1 MAPKIRQDDDSA
13 ISAVKETTPLTTTA
27 TTSSSSSAVEYYYLT
42 EDART
47 SLKTYNYRGTDMSLL
62 YQYVLSPLAA
72 LLVNTIVPKSMAPN
86 TITSIG
92 LVWMITA
99 YVAYWWYAPTLE
111 FTRNDNGDDED
122 DDDESSSFPPRWI
135 FLWNGISVLV
145 YQTLDNMDGKQ
156 ARMTGSSSPLGLLF
170 DHGCDAI
177 NSIFGSANVIIGMNL
192 SPSENMFEIWLLI
205 FGPFVMFYIA
215 TWEQFFT
222 GELIMPIVNGPS
234 EGLLGTALLSFVS
247 YWFGSQYW
255 QQTGWFDAFDSM
267 FSITTLHAVTE
278 DVKLRN
284 CDFIVIAF
292 TLGVLQEI
300 ILKSIAVAQKY
311 KRSAQSLVPMFVLSF
326 CYLIIGWID
335 PNIWLAIPRTSVH
348 LAMALFVEMSTE
360 LMLAHVTAQSFHP
373 WRWQL
378 APLIGITVWVAVFGD
393 SEVLQYCIV
402 AYTWIMGAY
411 LSIKCVFVIREICD
425 ALEIWCFDIVTP
437 HYIRQ

>member
-1 MAPKIRQDDDSA
+1 
-13 ISAVKETTPLTTTA
+13 
-27 TTSSSSSAVEYYYLT
+27 
-42 EDART
+42 
-47 SLKTYNYRGTDMSLL
+47 
-62 YQYVLSPLAA
+62 
-72 LLVNTIVPKSMAPN
+72 
-86 TITSIG
+86 
-92 LVWMITA
+92 MITA
-99 YVAYWWYAPTLE
+99 YVAYWWYAPTLD
-111 FTRNDNGDDED
+111 FTRNENDDNGNGNDDESS
-122 DDDESSSFPPRWI
+122 SSSFPPRWI

-156 ARMTGSSSPLGLLF
+156 ARRTGSSSPLGLLF

-234 EGLLGTALLSFVS
+234 EGLLGTALLSFIS

-255 QQTGWFDAFDSM
+255 QQTDWFDALDSI

-284 CDFIVIAF
+284 CDFIVI
-292 TLGVLQEI
+292 TVSLGVLQEI
-300 ILKSIAVAQKY
+300 ILKSIAVAHKY
-311 KRSAQSLVPMFVLSF
+311 KQSSAQGLIPMFVLGL

-335 PNIWLAIPRTSVH
+335 PQIWLAMPRTSIH

-378 APLIGITVWVAVFGD
+378 VPLVGITVWIAIF
-393 SEVLQYCIV
+393 EEIPKYWII
-402 AYTWIMGAY
+402 AYTWSMGAY
-411 LSIKCVFVIREICD
+411 LVMKCVSIIREICD
-425 ALEIWCFDIVTP
+425 VLEIWCFDIVTP
-437 HYIRQ
+437 YYYIRKENKW